1 MLRFCLANWSL
12 YVWVPRWPKQLA
24 DFMKYMNCLKKISQ
38 MDYIVVS
45 TERKMHNV
53 RVKRVFMALT
63 GDYSPG
69 DSHSSSS
76 EKLL

>member
-1 MLRFCLANWSL
+1 
-12 YVWVPRWPKQLA
+12 
-24 DFMKYMNCLKKISQ
+24 

-69 DSHSSSS
+69 DSLSNSSKEVCLRS
-76 EKLL
+76 